1 MPSWPGEGN
10 ISFSVVEED
19 AWCLFRDAVSVFVH
33 VSLITTVHHLC
44 VGGCRSVA
52 VCAGYLRRAVSE
64 KLCLKIRFGRTP
76 ESGAAATGGCDGW
89 VKEEGGRWT
98 WLFVDLP
105 HFQNLLQNNLLS
117 RCNFSLKTVHA
128 ALPNAECLT

>member
-19 AWCLFRDAVSVFVH
+19 AWCLFRVAVSVFVH
-33 VSLITTVHHLC
+33 VSIITTDHHHHPC
-44 VGGCRSVA
+44 VGGCHSVA

-76 ESGAAATGGCDGW
+76 ARGTAATGG
-89 VKEEGGRWT
+89 
-98 WLFVDLP
+98 
-105 HFQNLLQNNLLS
+105 
-117 RCNFSLKTVHA
+117 
-128 ALPNAECLT
+128 